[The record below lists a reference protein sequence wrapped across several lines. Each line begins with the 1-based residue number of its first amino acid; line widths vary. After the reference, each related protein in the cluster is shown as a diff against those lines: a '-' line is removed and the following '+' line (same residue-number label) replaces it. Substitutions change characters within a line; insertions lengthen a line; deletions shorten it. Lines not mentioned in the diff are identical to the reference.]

1 MTRLSPLAAAALL
14 LLLPVPAAAPPAAP
28 AAAPA
33 CEQPIAPLFST
44 PRPAAALEGP
54 TALVNHTH
62 GPYLLLLP
70 AAAAEEE
77 LPGGDDGSWSG
88 AGPQEEWAVPVYC
101 RAVPGRRLGSVRLR
115 RVAPGVAAVDAAE
128 GLARGALVAAD
139 GERLRAFSW
148 GAVAACLPPASCGA
162 GGDHGD
168 PYALESEL
176 SKFVAV
182 VAVMTIA
189 VTSVMFLVVT
199 MARQPCWGESKFDEQ
214 LWQSRIDLDLDEA
227 LQHVDLS
234 PRQPPGGEADGAW
247 AVEPAS
253 LLSQGCTDE
262 YTVTRLYNGAPVDR
276 GQQPRAPPRPATT
289 SRMPSGLS
297 AAV

>member
-1 MTRLSPLAAAALL
+1 MMRLSPLAAAAAALL
-14 LLLPVPAAAPPAAP
+14 LLLPAP

-33 CEQPIAPLFST
+33 WEQPIAPLFST

-54 TALVNHTH
+54 AALVNHTH

-70 AAAAEEE
+70 AVEATGEED
-77 LPGGDDGSWSG
+77 LPGGGGGGSWSG

-115 RVAPGVAAVDAAE
+115 RVAPAAAAPGAAE

-139 GERLRAFSW
+139 DERLRAFSW
-148 GAVAACLPPASCGA
+148 GAVAACLPPARCGA

-214 LWQSRIDLDLDEA
+214 LWQSRIDVDLDEA

-289 SRMPSGLS
+289 SRMDGLS